1 MEVIREKEIELLNGN
16 KVRIVTQKSSDKDS
30 KVACEI
36 LVNSKNDILTPE
48 VKRITFDKEYQMFLV
63 QDKLAIDEY
72 LTGSI
77 YYYVNDKGLPLSMC
91 FFDIV
96 SGMYSIDFK
105 SVDEFKT
112 NYFNFKLNI
121 VKQIREDVEHKR
133 SVDLKNIQTM
143 ALYKKRVDTREN

>member
-48 VKRITFDKEYQMFLV
+48 VKRITFDKEHQMFLV

-77 YYYVNDKGLPLSMC
+77 YYYVNDEGLPLSMC

-105 SVDEFKT
+105 SVDEFKA